1 MQEFVAHAR
10 ANPGKVSFAS
20 AGTGTVTHLAAE
32 LLKTE
37 AKINIVH
44 VPYRGAAPA
53 VNDLIGGH
61 VQMLVADVPVLLPHI
76 RAGKIKALALTS
88 SKRSSALPDVPT
100 SAEAGF
106 GTVLSDNWYG
116 LSAPAGVPADIFD
129 KLQKAAVKVL
139 SSAEIKQQFDSQNST
154 PAPSTPAEYAAF
166 VKAEQAKWGPIVIA
180 TGAKLE

>member
-1 MQEFVAHAR
+1 
-10 ANPGKVSFAS
+10 
-20 AGTGTVTHLAAE
+20 
-32 LLKTE
+32 
-37 AKINIVH
+37 
-44 VPYRGAAPA
+44 
-53 VNDLIGGH
+53 
-61 VQMLVADVPVLLPHI
+61 
-76 RAGKIKALALTS
+76 
-88 SKRSSALPDVPT
+88 
-100 SAEAGF
+100 
-106 GTVLSDNWYG
+106 VLSDNWYG